1 MTWCRNIV
9 LAVVGL
15 MVVSPAIAADG
26 MGFFKAYQAAEKKHE
41 VAAKTMTV
49 RQTIEVQGMT
59 AEVTLAKKGK
69 KMRMESVV
77 KTSPNPMMGKV
88 GDKTIVIDDGTQ
100 SWTFSPM
107 LGVMKLAHDDEDNET
122 DRTPLG
128 VTDLG
133 RETVSGLACRKLDVD
148 YGDGEIKRLWISEK
162 DRVLVKEESGMDDD
176 RTTVIYEDFKTVS
189 GRPFAHRIT
198 TYEAGERL
206 DTVRIASVVF
216 NAPVDDA
223 LFDPNRVKG
232 YARNDAAGGKGRG
245 GKGKQPSADPMLMMQ
260 MTMEIQ
266 QLYQSGQVEKAKALE
281 KEMQSMMGQ

>member
-1 MTWCRNIV
+1 M
-9 LAVVGL
+9 GL

-26 MGFFKAYQAAEKKHE
+26 MAFYKAFQAAEKKHE
-41 VAAKTMTV
+41 ASAKTMTV
-49 RQTIEVQGMT
+49 RQTIEAQGMT
-59 AEVTLAKKGK
+59 AEVTLSKKGE

-77 KTSPNPMMGKV
+77 KASPSPMMGKV
-88 GDKTIVIDDGTQ
+88 GDKTIVIDDGIQ

-107 LGVMKLAHDDEDNET
+107 MGVMKLAHEDEDDED
-122 DRTPLG
+122 DRMPVQ

-148 YGDGEIKRLWISEK
+148 YGDGEIERLWISEK

-176 RTTVIYEDFKTVS
+176 RTTVIYEDFKTVN

-216 NAPVDDA
+216 NASVDDA

-232 YARNDAAGGKGRG
+232 YARNDAAGGKGQG
-245 GKGKQPSADPMLMMQ
+245 GKGKQQATDPMMMMQ
-260 MTMEIQ
+260 MSLEIQ

-281 KEMQSMMGQ
+281 KKMQSMMGQ